1 MENTRLETTG
11 VKHIKQLDFFESES
25 SNDIVKE
32 TIKDISESFIFFGE
46 GGQRLKDLNRTSEFI
61 KSIPKGRYTIFK
73 TGGQH
78 RLPEFKGRNDFPY
91 VLNNYNGL
99 IVKASFS
106 RSVYPSYT
114 LSNKDKYVRIY
125 CHRLFA
131 MCFIKNKYPNKTYTV
146 DHINEDKL
154 DYAVS
159 NLTWVTA
166 SANQKNIQNRAANKE
181 TKYKVYSEKYI

>member
-1 MENTRLETTG
+1 M
-11 VKHIKQLDFFESES
+11 KHIKQLDFFESES
-25 SNDIVKE
+25 SDEIVKE
-32 TIKDISESFIFFGE
+32 TTKDISKSFIFFGE

-61 KSIPKGRYTIFK
+61 KSIPKGKYTIFK

-78 RLPEFKGRNDFPY
+78 HLPEFKGRNDFPY
-91 VLNNYNGL
+91 VLNNDNGL
-99 IVKASFS
+99 ILKPSFS
-106 RSVYPSYT
+106 RSVYPCFK
-114 LSNKDKYVRIY
+114 LFNQDKGVTIY

-146 DHINEDKL
+146 DHINENKL
-154 DYAVS
+154 DYAIA

-166 SANQKNIQNRAANKE
+166 STNQKNIQNKASNKK